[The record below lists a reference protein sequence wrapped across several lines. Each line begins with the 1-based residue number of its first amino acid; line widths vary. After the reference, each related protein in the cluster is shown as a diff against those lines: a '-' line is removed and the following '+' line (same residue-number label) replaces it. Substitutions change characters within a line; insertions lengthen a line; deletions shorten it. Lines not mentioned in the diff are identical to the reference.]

1 MSLLNASTSRSRTEP
16 EYTAASGGKLLVQN
30 NVVDNRDS
38 MLPFNQET
46 RNRRNS
52 VLSNKKAHRG
62 KKPKLKLKKNQ
73 RQVVMLDTRDMSL
86 DLIVEEI
93 PSDPREE
100 KKEEQHLS
108 SSSDDSSSSSSRE
121 SSSSSSDSESF
132 PTIQNNTHR
141 SASLLHGN
149 PE

>member
-1 MSLLNASTSRSRTEP
+1 
-16 EYTAASGGKLLVQN
+16 
-30 NVVDNRDS
+30 

-52 VLSNKKAHRG
+52 VLSNKEAHRG

-73 RQVVMLDTRDMSL
+73 RQVVILDPRDMSL

-93 PSDPREE
+93 PNDPREE
-100 KKEEQHLS
+100 KKEEQHHS
-108 SSSDDSSSSSSRE
+108 SSSYDSSSSYSRE

-132 PTIQNNTHR
+132 PTIRNNTHQ
-141 SASLLHGN
+141 STSLHQDN
-149 PE
+149 PV